1 MIYAKCI
8 HKEQIVTT
16 KEEFERRNGVEE
28 NAIYCVGQ
36 ISVSQSANL
45 CSVPLNYIFCCL
57 KYGDKIAIVD
67 SSNTEY
73 YLQEQ
78 YPSKSSY
85 SDYAVEVEKQKI
97 IQILDITPTT
107 VEFIF
112 NQVKNPVLFPDN
124 GYITNLEYVPFE
136 VCKKYFELKG
146 EPMPQW
152 VKNNQM
158 V

>member
-1 MIYAKCI
+1 MINIIYAKCI

-16 KEEFERRNGVEE
+16 KEEFARRNGVEE
-28 NAIYCVGQ
+28 NVIYCVGQ
-36 ISVSQSANL
+36 TSVSQFVNL

-67 SSNTEY
+67 SSNAEY
-73 YLQEQ
+73 YLQEE
-78 YPSKSSY
+78 YPSESSY
-85 SDYAVEVEKQKI
+85 LNYTVSVEKQKI
-97 IQILDITPTT
+97 INILDITPAT

-112 NQVKNPVLFPDN
+112 NQVENPDLFPDN
-124 GYITNLEYVPFE
+124 MYITNSEYVLFE

-152 VKNNQM
+152 VKE
-158 V
+158 